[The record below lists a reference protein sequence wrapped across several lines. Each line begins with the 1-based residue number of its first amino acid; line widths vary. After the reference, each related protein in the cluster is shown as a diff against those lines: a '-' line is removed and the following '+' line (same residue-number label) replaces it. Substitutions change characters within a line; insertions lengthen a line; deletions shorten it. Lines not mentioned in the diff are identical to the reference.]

1 MLMTYLDNLFNRNR
15 LSLNF
20 LAQLD
25 DIFFFCELYLFKARN
40 ILLLCF
46 CFWLR
51 AANLNFNFFFY
62 LLFRTTFFLIN
73 ILLLKLLF

>member
-1 MLMTYLDNLFNRNR
+1 MAMELHLIYLQLSLAQCILFDNHVRLTKENALNMLITYLDNLFNRNR

-46 CFWLR
+46 CF
-51 AANLNFNFFFY
+51 
-62 LLFRTTFFLIN
+62 
-73 ILLLKLLF
+73 

>member
-25 DIFFFCELYLFKARN
+25 DIFFFFELYLFKARN

-51 AANLNFNFFFY
+51 ATNLNFNFFFSF
-62 LLFRTTFFLIN
+62 LFRTTFFLIN

>member
-15 LSLNF
+15 LSLNL

-46 CFWLR
+46 WLR
-51 AANLNFNFFFY
+51 ATNLNFNFFFY
-62 LLFRTTFFLIN
+62 LQFRTTFFLIN

>member
-25 DIFFFCELYLFKARN
+25 GVFFFSELYLFKARN

-46 CFWLR
+46 WLR
-51 AANLNFNFFFY
+51 ATNRNFNFFLY
-62 LLFRTTFFLIN
+62 L
-73 ILLLKLLF
+73 